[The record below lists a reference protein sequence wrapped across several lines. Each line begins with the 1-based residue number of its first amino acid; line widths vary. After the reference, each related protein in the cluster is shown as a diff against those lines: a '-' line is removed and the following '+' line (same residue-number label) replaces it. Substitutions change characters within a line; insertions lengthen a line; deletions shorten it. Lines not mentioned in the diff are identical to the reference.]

1 MFSTLKVVVHG
12 DTYQEILDNAES
24 EILTFL
30 AIDEE
35 EELPSKINYE
45 LTVEKDEDIDA
56 EFDYKAE
63 VVAKIK

>member
-1 MFSTLKVVVHG
+1 MFSTLRVTVYG
-12 DTYQEILDNAES
+12 DTYPEILENAES
-24 EILTFL
+24 EISNFL
-30 AIDEE
+30 GVDDE

-45 LTVEKDEDIDA
+45 LSVEKDEDIDA